1 MYRIIFI
8 FLFSGILFAKEPIVN
23 PATRANV
30 PINEIRKIF
39 YQIPKVNSER
49 ISLGLEPVINLSIGQ
64 PHIPFQMKTIDALID
79 YLETVKTMPPEQISA
94 EMGYSHS
101 SGILEARKW
110 ISRYFTE
117 TFPEVTDGFT
127 PDEVMVTNGA
137 TGGLTNALNV
147 LIEEGDEVAVHAPYF
162 AAYENQ
168 VKNSGGRLV
177 VIPFTLEQSR
187 ADSLEETLSSHPK
200 IKMFIWNDPNNPL
213 GSKADAEELKEIAS
227 VLEKYPNL
235 IVLHDEIY
243 RDIVHEGKSLS
254 LLNVA
259 PQMKGRSFIVR
270 SLAKDI
276 LGAPGIRG
284 GMAAAPTH
292 MQTEDGRSVNFI
304 ELMSNAQLRD
314 ITSVSILVQKM
325 IIFALEQKLTGA
337 SSAWEE
343 EMRQEY
349 AQNTKAVVLALDEIG
364 LHPFVLPKGAF
375 YVMIDASSLLGKK
388 VPNTIGMIDGL
399 QTKVGREIRNDI
411 DVAAYFLHACGVAI
425 VPGSGFGMDQCSFRV
440 SCTKPKV
447 QILQAV
453 ARMKQAMDELL

>member
-1 MYRIIFI
+1 M
-8 FLFSGILFAKEPIVN
+8 LFAKEPVVN

-39 YQIPKVNSER
+39 YQISKVNSER
-49 ISLGLEPVINLSIGQ
+49 IALGLEPVINLSIGQ
-64 PHIPFQMKTIDALID
+64 PHIPFQTKTIDALID
-79 YLETVKTMPPEQISA
+79 YLETIKTLPPEQLAA

-117 TFPEVTDGFT
+117 TFSEVPGGFT

-137 TGGLTNALNV
+137 TGALTNALNV

-168 VKNSGGRLV
+168 VKNCGGRLV
-177 VIPFTLEQSR
+177 VIPFTLDRTR
-187 ADSLEETLSSHPK
+187 ADLLDETLRTHPK
-200 IKMFIWNDPNNPL
+200 VKMFIWNDPNNPL
-213 GSKADAEELKEIAS
+213 GLKANAEELQEIAE
-227 VLEKYPNL
+227 VIEKYPNL

-243 RDIVHEGKSLS
+243 RDIIHDGTALS

-259 PQMKGRSFIVR
+259 PQIKARSFVIR

-284 GMAAAPTH
+284 GMIAAPTNV
-292 MQTEDGRSVNFI
+292 QTEDGRRVNFI

-325 IIFALEQKLTGA
+325 LIFALEQKLTGA
-337 SSAWEE
+337 SSSWEE
-343 EMRQEY
+343 IMRQEY
-349 AQNTKAVVLALDEIG
+349 SQNMDAFVSAIGEIG
-364 LHPFVLPKGAF
+364 LPPLVQPKGAF

-388 VPNTIGMIDGL
+388 IPNTIGIIDGL
-399 QTKVGREIRNDI
+399 QTKVGQEIRNDI
-411 DVAAYFLHACGVAI
+411 DVAAFFLHASGVAI
-425 VPGSGFGMDQCSFRV
+425 VPGSGFGMDHCSFRV
-440 SCTKPKV
+440 SCTKPKE
-447 QILQAV
+447 QLIQSV
-453 ARMKQAMDELL
+453 ARMKQAMEQLL